1 MPDNLMQTVKIDRTK
16 VWTLDDYLMLGE
28 MNTPCQL
35 INGELILS
43 PSPTPYH
50 QTILS
55 NLNDLLK
62 TEAKKTGGIVFF
74 APMDLHIDRRN
85 VFQPDLIY
93 ISKENKHI
101 ITQRAIEGVPDLVVE
116 IISPSNIF
124 SDRYT
129 KKRVY
134 QKIGIGEYW
143 IVDPANRTL
152 EIFLSSQADPD
163 VPHLYVV
170 GEGPVTSTVIP
181 SLEFDLKSIL

>member
-1 MPDNLMQTVKIDRTK
+1 MQAVKIDRTK
-16 VWTLDDYLMLGE
+16 EWTVDDYLMLGE

-35 INGELILS
+35 INGELIMS
-43 PSPTPYH
+43 PCPTPYH
-50 QTILS
+50 QIILS
-55 NLNDLLK
+55 NLNDLFK
-62 TEAKKTGGIVFF
+62 AEAKKTGAIVFF
-74 APMDLHIDRRN
+74 APMDLHIDRKN

-101 ITQRAIEGVPDLVVE
+101 ITHRAIEGVPDLVVE

-129 KKRVY
+129 KKKVY
-134 QKIGIGEYW
+134 RKIGIKEYW

-152 EIFLSSQADPD
+152 EIFLCSQEDPD

-170 GEGPVTSTVIP
+170 EEGPVTSTVIP
-181 SLEFDLKSIL
+181 SLDFEFKSIL

>member
-1 MPDNLMQTVKIDRTK
+1 MQTVKIDRTK
-16 VWTLDDYLMLGE
+16 EWTVDDYLLLGE

-35 INGELILS
+35 INGELIMS

-62 TEAKKTGGIVFF
+62 AEAKKTRGVVFF
-74 APMDLHIDRRN
+74 APMDLHVDRKN

-93 ISKENKHI
+93 ISEEKKHI
-101 ITQRAIEGVPDLVVE
+101 ITHRAIEGVPDLVVE

-129 KKRVY
+129 KKKVY
-134 QKIGIGEYW
+134 QKIGIREYW

-152 EIFLSSQADPD
+152 EIFLAGQQDPD

-170 GEGPVTSTVIP
+170 DEGQVTSTVIP
-181 SLEFDLKSIL
+181 SLNFDLKSIL